1 MNPEIIE
8 ISIGLIQI
16 NSSYVCLKRNQEEYK
31 DYIEFPGGKKK
42 SNETSSQCLIRE
54 LKEELD
60 IDIKKFKLITSIK
73 HNYINKLIIINVY
86 KIHKYSGTI
95 KSRGKGH
102 NIF

>member
-42 SNETSSQCLIRE
+42 SMKRPVNVLFES
-54 LKEELD
+54 LK
-60 IDIKKFKLITSIK
+60 
-73 HNYINKLIIINVY
+73 
-86 KIHKYSGTI
+86 
-95 KSRGKGH
+95 KS
-102 NIF
+102 

>member
-1 MNPEIIE
+1 MKHPVI
-8 ISIGLIQI
+8 
-16 NSSYVCLKRNQEEYK
+16 
-31 DYIEFPGGKKK
+31 
-42 SNETSSQCLIRE
+42 CLIRE

-95 KSRGKGH
+95 KSKREVGT
-102 NIF
+102 